1 MAATDRVTVRL
12 SAEQIALIQH
22 LVDSGE
28 FETVTDVV
36 REAMDQFLSTR
47 FSPENIRRITVE
59 IPKDSALKLETL
71 VNDGDSVSFDDAIR
85 NAVREYTRSRLM

>member
-47 FSPENIRRITVE
+47 FSPENIRRIMVE